1 MQEDPAIGPDGFLAT
16 PDDPLFVTHL
26 AINDYMSQSLPDVPW
41 PVIPTDYAFG
51 IKILKAS
58 ESEQLAAVRAILVR
72 LLWLRKN
79 WSRDVN
85 GGEATPGGTAVE
97 VGGFGSTLRPLLKR
111 LLLRKLP
118 WQQTDLLLLA
128 SVAAAHTRCYSSAFV
143 SPRIFIGHLER
154 FYSERKVP
162 AKLVE
167 ALETLRARLAAE
179 ARTAEDRKLLQR
191 IDQLKTAR

>member
-41 PVIPTDYAFG
+41 PVIPMDYAFG

-85 GGEATPGGTAVE
+85 GGEATP
-97 VGGFGSTLRPLLKR
+97 
-111 LLLRKLP
+111 
-118 WQQTDLLLLA
+118 
-128 SVAAAHTRCYSSAFV
+128 
-143 SPRIFIGHLER
+143 
-154 FYSERKVP
+154 
-162 AKLVE
+162 
-167 ALETLRARLAAE
+167 AR
-179 ARTAEDRKLLQR
+179 
-191 IDQLKTAR
+191 